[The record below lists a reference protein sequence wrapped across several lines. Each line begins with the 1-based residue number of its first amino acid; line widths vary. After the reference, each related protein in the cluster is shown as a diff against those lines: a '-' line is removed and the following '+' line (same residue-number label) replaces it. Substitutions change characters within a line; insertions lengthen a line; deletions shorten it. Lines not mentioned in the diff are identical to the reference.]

1 MRKHMFQRCIAAC
14 LSLIAALSITCV
26 TAFAEETYRDG
37 WSVTFT
43 GSAME
48 SNFNP
53 SDIYAV
59 MCQLLPGDTAEMR
72 INVINSSDKYTQWYI
87 SNETLQTL
95 EDTRTAAQYGGY
107 TYYLAYTSP
116 NGSAVLFE
124 SDTVGGEGV
133 GLEGLYGATDD
144 LSEFLK
150 LCTMA
155 PGGSG
160 YVTLRVGLDG
170 ETQGNGYQDTLAK
183 LRIVFACDTVP
194 TKYVEV
200 PGDPTVITVTDPPT
214 RIEIPGDPVYVI
226 REEDPPL
233 ADIPKYTTV
242 PQTSDT
248 IKAALWSAAAM
259 AAGVGC
265 AAFVIIKKK
274 KDNDTEKGGAQ
285 A

>member
-1 MRKHMFQRCIAAC
+1 MRKSIFRRCAAAF
-14 LSLIAALSITCV
+14 LSIVMALSITCV
-26 TAFAEETYRDG
+26 TAFAEDTYKNG

-43 GSAME
+43 GSSME
-48 SNFNP
+48 SNF
-53 SDIYAV
+53 SAMDIYAA
-59 MCQLLPGDTAEMR
+59 MCSLLPGDMVEIR
-72 INVINSSDKYTQWYI
+72 IDVINSSESYTQWYI
-87 SNETLQTL
+87 SNDTLQTL
-95 EDTRTAAQYGGY
+95 EDARVAAKNGGY
-107 TYYLAYTSP
+107 GYYLSYTSP

-124 SDTVGGEGV
+124 SDTVGGDGV
-133 GLEGLYGATDD
+133 TLEGLYGATDNLD
-144 LSEFLK
+144 EFMK

-183 LRIVFACDTVP
+183 LRIVFAVDTVP

-200 PGDPTVITVTDPPT
+200 PGDPTIITVTDPPT

-226 REEDPPL
+226 REEDTPL
-233 ADIPKYTTV
+233 SDLPRYTTV

-248 IKAALWSAAAM
+248 IKAAVWSAAAM
-259 AAGVGC
+259 IAGVGC

-274 KDNDTEKGGAQ
+274 KDNESEKGGAVR
-285 A
+285 